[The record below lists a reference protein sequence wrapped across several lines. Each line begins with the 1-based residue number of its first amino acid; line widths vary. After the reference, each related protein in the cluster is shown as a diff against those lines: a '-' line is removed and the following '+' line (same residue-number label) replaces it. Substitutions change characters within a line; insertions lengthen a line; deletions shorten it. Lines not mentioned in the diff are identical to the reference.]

1 MNGAGLRGQAT
12 GVGPWRPV
20 GRHLWPTVIPM
31 LLVLALTLGSA
42 CGVAFD
48 EMSGEDAKRGG
59 ATQIALNAPI
69 DDRVDAATGDNTD
82 WKAFV
87 LDEAAEATLR
97 VWWDSPGLEAT
108 VVVRN
113 PEARSEIAE
122 THRPGSRRDVIGPV
136 QLPAGTYFVQVQA
149 TEGAS
154 VYTLEVLAS
163 DAGAGGSG
171 GARPG
176 F

>member
-1 MNGAGLRGQAT
+1 MIEPAAAANPTRPRQARF
-12 GVGPWRPV
+12 WRPTGYRAWLSV
-20 GRHLWPTVIPM
+20 AA
-31 LLVLALTLGSA
+31 LLLAAG

-48 EMSGEDAKRGG
+48 EKSGDDAKRGG
-59 ATQIALNAPI
+59 AVQIPLNAPT
-69 DDRVDAATGDNTD
+69 DDRVDASGGDHTD

-87 LDEAAEATLR
+87 LEEAAEATLR

-108 VVVRN
+108 ISVRN
-113 PEARSEIAE
+113 PEARSEVSE

-154 VYTLEVLAS
+154 VYTLEVLAGDS
-163 DAGAGGSG
+163 AGAGSG
-171 GARPG
+171 GGRPG